1 MQRTIGR
8 FLRALRASE
17 IPISP
22 AEAIDAHT
30 TVDMVGYAD
39 RTLLKDALC
48 AALAKSADEVER
60 FDKIGVTPPHGR
72 MSGGSGAGPD
82 GAAADGRREPV
93 K

>member
-30 TVDMVGYAD
+30 TVDMEIGRASCRERVW
-39 RTLLKDALC
+39 LK
-48 AALAKSADEVER
+48 V
-60 FDKIGVTPPHGR
+60 
-72 MSGGSGAGPD
+72 
-82 GAAADGRREPV
+82 
-93 K
+93 